1 MKKKETRILPNSTSW
16 PKPSSH
22 SDPHISD
29 PRCHPTMMGRRE
41 LSFEKYSPS
50 CSESPLLP
58 KEGACRSIFGLR
70 GGMDGRALLL
80 VGSRLAEEAAL
91 SIQNEKRREVA
102 RTGVGVVPVPKSPF
116 LLFVLRGRRAYLNIP
131 SCLLA
136 DNSIH
141 LACAHSITKEI
152 YYFCHMVIILFS
164 YNWKVYRGEG
174 RTKTRCFILLSLFF
188 LSPLHYSYL
197 T

>member
-1 MKKKETRILPNSTSW
+1 MRKGSLLATATIHSERRKINRLHKLIKGE
-16 PKPSSH
+16 SS
-22 SDPHISD
+22 
-29 PRCHPTMMGRRE
+29 
-41 LSFEKYSPS
+41 L
-50 CSESPLLP
+50 
-58 KEGACRSIFGLR
+58 
-70 GGMDGRALLL
+70 
-80 VGSRLAEEAAL
+80 
-91 SIQNEKRREVA
+91 RREVA

-152 YYFCHMVIILFS
+152 FYFCHMVIILFS

-174 RTKTRCFILLSLFF
+174 RTKTRCFLLLSLWKKSLLGKSMSRRAATGFPTFSILPYASFF
-188 LSPLHYSYL
+188 YFYYWFFRLWISNESWQLQLLVIHPPLLHSR
-197 T
+197 